1 MVYSLKGKKMTNN
14 ESLVWGN
21 IQSLLREGKNLVV
34 VDFGCGEGIY
44 ADSIRELG
52 HVYIG
57 VDIDSGCRNSLS
69 ARGYQ
74 VYHPEF
80 IPSDLS
86 IDLLLLGNM
95 KGIDTGMHL
104 VSVRK
109 QLKDTGKVFMWD
121 ISRQSLPKGK
131 SQTTLAM
138 SLVGGE

>member
-1 MVYSLKGKKMTNN
+1 MTNN
-14 ESLVWGN
+14 ESLVWSN
-21 IQSLLREGKNLVV
+21 IHSLLRDGKNLVV

-57 VDIDSGCRNSLS
+57 VDIDSGCRQALASK
-69 ARGYQ
+69 GYQ

-80 IPSDLS
+80 VPSSLGV
-86 IDLLLLGNM
+86 DLLLLGNM

-109 QLKDTGKVFMWD
+109 KLKNTGKVFMWD
-121 ISRQSLPKGK
+121 ISRQPLPKGN

>member
-1 MVYSLKGKKMTNN
+1 MTNN

-21 IQSLLREGKNLVV
+21 IQSLLREGKNLTVL
-34 VDFGCGEGIY
+34 DFGCGEGVY

-52 HVYIG
+52 HTSIG
-57 VDIDSGCRNSLS
+57 VDIDSGCRQALTS
-69 ARGYQ
+69 RGYQ

-80 IPSDLS
+80 VPSSLG

-109 QLKDTGKVFMWD
+109 KLKNTGKVFMWD
-121 ISRQSLPKGK
+121 ISRQPLPKGN

>member
-1 MVYSLKGKKMTNN
+1 MTNN
-14 ESLVWGN
+14 ESMVWSN
-21 IQSLLREGKNLVV
+21 IHSLLREGKNLVV

-52 HVYIG
+52 HTYIG
-57 VDIDSGCRNSLS
+57 VDIDSGCRQAL
-69 ARGYQ
+69 ALKGYK

-80 IPSDLS
+80 VPSSLGV
-86 IDLLLLGNM
+86 DLLLLGNM

-109 QLKDTGKVFMWD
+109 KLKNTGKVFMWD
-121 ISRQSLPKGK
+121 ISRQPLPKGK

-138 SLVGGE
+138 SLVGGEQY

>member
-1 MVYSLKGKKMTNN
+1 MTV
-14 ESLVWGN
+14 L
-21 IQSLLREGKNLVV
+21 
-34 VDFGCGEGIY
+34 DFGCGEGIY

-52 HVYIG
+52 HTYIG
-57 VDIDSGCRNSLS
+57 VDIDSGCRNNLS
-69 ARGYQ
+69 AKGYQ

-80 IPSDLS
+80 VPSDLS

-109 QLKDTGKVFMWD
+109 KLKDAGKVFMWD

>member
-1 MVYSLKGKKMTNN
+1 MGYCLKGKNMTNN
-14 ESLVWGN
+14 EYLVWGN
-21 IQSLLREGKNLVV
+21 IKSLLREGKNLTVL
-34 VDFGCGEGIY
+34 DFGCGEGIY

-52 HVYIG
+52 HTYIG

-80 IPSDLS
+80 VPSSLGV
-86 IDLLLLGNM
+86 DLLLLGNM

-109 QLKDTGKVFMWD
+109 KLKNTGKVFMWD

>member
-1 MVYSLKGKKMTNN
+1 MTNN

-21 IQSLLREGKNLVV
+21 IHSLLRDGKNLVV

-52 HVYIG
+52 HTYIG
-57 VDIDSGCRNSLS
+57 VDIDSGCRNCLS

-80 IPSDLS
+80 VPSSLG

-109 QLKDTGKVFMWD
+109 KLKDTGKVFMWD
-121 ISRQSLPKGK
+121 ISRQPLPKGK

>member
-1 MVYSLKGKKMTNN
+1 MTNN

-21 IQSLLREGKNLVV
+21 IQSLLRGGKNLTVL
-34 VDFGCGEGIY
+34 DFGCGEGVY

-52 HVYIG
+52 HTYIG
-57 VDIDSGCRNSLS
+57 VDIDSGCRDSLS

-80 IPSDLS
+80 VPSSLG

-109 QLKDTGKVFMWD
+109 KLKDDGKVFMWD
-121 ISRQSLPKGK
+121 ISRQPLPKGK
-131 SQTTLAM
+131 SQITLAM

>member
-21 IQSLLREGKNLVV
+21 IQSLLREGKNLTVL
-34 VDFGCGEGIY
+34 DFGCGEGIY

-52 HVYIG
+52 HTYIG
-57 VDIDSGCRNSLS
+57 VDIDSGCRNNLS
-69 ARGYQ
+69 AKGYQ

>member
-1 MVYSLKGKKMTNN
+1 MTNN
-14 ESLVWGN
+14 ESLVWSN
-21 IQSLLREGKNLVV
+21 IHSLLREGKNLVV

-57 VDIDSGCRNSLS
+57 VDIDSGCRNNLS
-69 ARGYQ
+69 AKGYQ

-80 IPSDLS
+80 VPSSLG

-109 QLKDTGKVFMWD
+109 KLKNTGKVFMWD

>member
-1 MVYSLKGKKMTNN
+1 VDFYLKEKKMTNN
-14 ESLVWGN
+14 ESLVWSN
-21 IQSLLREGKNLVV
+21 IQSLLREGKNLIVL
-34 VDFGCGEGIY
+34 DFGCGEGIY

-52 HVYIG
+52 HTYIG
-57 VDIDSGCRNSLS
+57 VDIDSGCRNNLS
-69 ARGYQ
+69 AKGYQ

-80 IPSDLS
+80 VPSDLS

-95 KGIDTGMHL
+95 KGIDTGIHL

-109 QLKDTGKVFMWD
+109 KLKDAGKVFMWD